1 MRTPAT
7 GAVAGPAPSTSY
19 ADVPR
24 THPAHAD
31 RPVIGSKGDAW
42 IVDLPADV
50 PAGTAVLAFDTGLDG
65 TTIVLG
71 GMDGGPRRHPSHDC
85 HVVIPAGSGVLRM
98 GDGPA
103 SLTAAPFTAPCT
115 LDRKSTRLN
124 SSH

>member
-19 ADVPR
+19 AAVPR

-31 RPVIGSKGDAW
+31 RPVSGSKGDAW

-71 GMDGGPRRHPSHDC
+71 GMDGGPRRHPSHYDES
-85 HVVIPAGSGVLRM
+85 HLAFYRKH
-98 GDGPA
+98 
-103 SLTAAPFTAPCT
+103 APVYVPFLWA
-115 LDRKSTRLN
+115 
-124 SSH
+124 